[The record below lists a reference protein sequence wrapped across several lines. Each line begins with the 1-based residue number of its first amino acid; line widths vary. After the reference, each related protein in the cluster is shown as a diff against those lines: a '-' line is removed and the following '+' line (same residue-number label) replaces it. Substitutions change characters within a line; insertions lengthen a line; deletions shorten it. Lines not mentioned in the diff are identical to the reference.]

1 MLVSAMSRY
10 RRPRHHTY
18 DYNYKVGESSY
29 QDMLAYLDRKQGL
42 RSASPPPGRKSFAER
57 FVEKPIYGDVG
68 ALALGSAAGR
78 PLAGGSVDGE
88 TRAALADAD
97 LEAEEFIAAL
107 KRRPRAQ
114 ANGPSALAGEPGED
128 LGTRTRR
135 ALQKIDADF
144 EAMGLFDRAPAAS
157 AALAV
162 REDGEEAALSSAK
175 PTVTDTRP
183 RLQRAAMSASLYPAL
198 GRRNNLL
205 RSLRAEAAVDRSFYD
220 PAVDRQTLYSLPQR
234 ARFWPGSDTLY
245 GDEWQYW
252 YGDIAIPEELSRPRR
267 RPSCLDDEQGLNE
280 RLLRK
285 MRSDKGEFSS
295 GAAQRR
301 SSASR
306 IESVADAAESSM
318 EHLARARSL
327 RASSVSRLQAT
338 RDSMERDA
346 RAIRASSLSR
356 RAVTPSFSEDPYAD
370 IDIPE
375 ELTRPRRRPVSLQ
388 RESDALVSAEEA
400 SAASRASKYLRSVRS
415 VSVQKMSSS
424 EQQTSSQEIRSSSRG
439 RSALRSSAAAAADSE
454 YLGLD
459 GNKVYVPPWL
469 ENHPIPDPPQR
480 RAPPAGAIWPE
491 KRPFYDLK
499 NDYDA
504 MLSYMG
510 VTKELKKAVGA
521 A

>member
-1 MLVSAMSRY
+1 
-10 RRPRHHTY
+10 
-18 DYNYKVGESSY
+18 
-29 QDMLAYLDRKQGL
+29 
-42 RSASPPPGRKSFAER
+42 
-57 FVEKPIYGDVG
+57 
-68 ALALGSAAGR
+68 
-78 PLAGGSVDGE
+78 
-88 TRAALADAD
+88 
-97 LEAEEFIAAL
+97 
-107 KRRPRAQ
+107 
-114 ANGPSALAGEPGED
+114 
-128 LGTRTRR
+128 
-135 ALQKIDADF
+135 
-144 EAMGLFDRAPAAS
+144 
-157 AALAV
+157 
-162 REDGEEAALSSAK
+162 
-175 PTVTDTRP
+175 
-183 RLQRAAMSASLYPAL
+183 MSASLYPAL

-285 MRSDKGEFSS
+285 MRGDKGEFSS

-424 EQQTSSQEIRSSSRG
+424 EQQTSSQEIRSSARG